1 MPSHFGTLHQPPP
14 PWLANPATP
23 PTEKNWCLSNRK
35 DGKRR
40 KSSCYKA
47 LAKTK
52 TLIATC
58 KQITFLT
65 LHFCFLNNP
74 MVLHIILLILQWP
87 KVPPIIVIETV
98 YQMRKSLQIVQIRM
112 SSVKSIYTSQYATK
126 LKWHFLKKLI
136 KTSKS

>member
-1 MPSHFGTLHQPPP
+1 MFVGLCFLIMFFVPCHFGTLHQPPP

-52 TLIATC
+52 TLIVTC

-74 MVLHIILLILQWP
+74 MVLHIILLIWQWP
-87 KVPPIIVIETV
+87 QVPPIIVIETV

-126 LKWHFLKKLI
+126 L
-136 KTSKS
+136 

>member
-1 MPSHFGTLHQPPP
+1 MQHFVGLCFVIMFFVPSHFGTLHQPPP

-74 MVLHIILLILQWP
+74 MVLHIILLIWQWP
-87 KVPPIIVIETV
+87 QVPPIIVIETV

-126 LKWHFLKKLI
+126 L
-136 KTSKS
+136 

>member
-1 MPSHFGTLHQPPP
+1 MFVGLCVPCHFGTLHQPPP

-74 MVLHIILLILQWP
+74 MVLHIILLIWQWP
-87 KVPPIIVIETV
+87 QVPLIIVIETI

-126 LKWHFLKKLI
+126 L
-136 KTSKS
+136 

>member
-1 MPSHFGTLHQPPP
+1 MFVGLCFLIMFFVPCHFGTLHQPPP

-52 TLIATC
+52 TLIGTC

-74 MVLHIILLILQWP
+74 MVLHIILLIWQWP
-87 KVPPIIVIETV
+87 QDPPIIIVTETV

-112 SSVKSIYTSQYATK
+112 SSVKSIYTSQYVTK
-126 LKWHFLKKLI
+126 L
-136 KTSKS
+136 